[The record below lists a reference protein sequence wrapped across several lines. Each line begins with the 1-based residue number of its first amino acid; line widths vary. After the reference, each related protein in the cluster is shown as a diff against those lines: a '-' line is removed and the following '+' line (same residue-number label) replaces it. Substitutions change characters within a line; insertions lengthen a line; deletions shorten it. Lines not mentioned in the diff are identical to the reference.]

1 MVHDVPAVPP
11 VASSAAPP
19 ADADVRPAA
28 PRLLARVRAAAAVR
42 HYSPRT
48 GDAYAWWVRRFVRF
62 HGGRHPA
69 ALGAPGVEAF
79 LSDLAT
85 THRVSAST
93 QNQAL
98 AALLFLYGPV
108 LGLPLPRLGEV
119 TRAKRP
125 RRLPTVLTR
134 AEVQAVL
141 AVLAERSPPGAPPYG
156 LVGTLLYGA
165 GLRLMEALRLRVKDV
180 DAARGELLVRAGKG
194 GKDRVTVLPE
204 VAATPLAAH
213 LARVRT
219 LHARDLAGGGGRVAL
234 PGALGRKY
242 PNAAGEWG
250 WQWVF
255 PATSRYVEPTTGAPT
270 RHHVHESAVQRAV
283 RDAAVRAGLAKRVT
297 CHTFRHSFATHLL
310 EAGYDIRTVQELLGH
325 TDVRTTMI
333 YTHVLNRGGRGV
345 VSPADLPL
353 PLALHAPHPP
363 HGPGRPGAGGH
374 GRARA

>member
-1 MVHDVPAVPP
+1 
-11 VASSAAPP
+11 
-19 ADADVRPAA
+19 
-28 PRLLARVRAAAAVR
+28 LARVRGAARVR

-48 GDAYAWWVRRFVRF
+48 EEAYVWWVRRFVHF
-62 HGGRHPA
+62 HDGRHPA
-69 ALGAPGVEAF
+69 DLGVPAVEAF

-85 THRVSAST
+85 ARRVSAST

-98 AALLFLYGPV
+98 AALLFLYGAV
-108 LGLPLPRLGEV
+108 LGMPLPRLGNV
-119 TRAKRP
+119 VRAQRP

-134 AEVQAVL
+134 AEAHAVL
-141 AVLAERSPPGAPPYG
+141 AALGAPDRARPAAAGAGTGAPERPPAVPADAPPYA
-156 LVGTLLYGA
+156 LVATLLYGA

-180 DAARGELLVRAGKG
+180 DLGRGELLVRDGKG
-194 GKDRVTVLPE
+194 GKDRVTVLPA
-204 VAATPLAAH
+204 VAADPHTAH
-213 LARVRT
+213 LARVRA
-219 LHARDLAGGGGRVAL
+219 LHARDLARGGGRVAL

-255 PATSRYVEPTTGAPT
+255 PATSRYRDPATGARV
-270 RHHVHESAVQRAV
+270 RHHLHESAVQRAV
-283 RDAAVRAGLAKRVT
+283 RDAALRAGLAKRVT

-345 VSPADLPL
+345 VSPADLP
-353 PLALHAPHPP
+353 PQ
-363 HGPGRPGAGGH
+363 
-374 GRARA
+374 RAE